1 MSEDYGNDFIVLT
14 DEDGNEIE
22 LEHLSTLEYEAE
34 TYMAFVEANPDP
46 ETILD
51 PDSAELIILKVIDED
66 ESLGGHVAVPGHGA
80 PFCRRLCA
88 ARFFR
93 KLRRTSLRFQ
103 ARMVLYHKAVVRQ
116 QR

>member
-66 ESLGGHVAVPGHGA
+66 GVLVGIELRDAVQPVADRDGQKSVFHD
-80 PFCRRLCA
+80 RIHR
-88 ARFFR
+88 
-93 KLRRTSLRFQ
+93 
-103 ARMVLYHKAVVRQ
+103 
-116 QR
+116 

>member
-1 MSEDYGNDFIVLT
+1 MSEEYGNDFIVLT

-51 PDSAELIILKVIDED
+51 PDTAELVILKVIDED
-66 ESLGGHVAVPGHGA
+66 GEDMLVTLDDEELLEKIFQMFVEKLESEDGEEAD
-80 PFCRRLCA
+80 F
-88 ARFFR
+88 
-93 KLRRTSLRFQ
+93 SDDEE
-103 ARMVLYHKAVVRQ
+103 
-116 QR
+116 

>member
-14 DEDGNEIE
+14 DEDGNEVE

-51 PDSAELIILKVIDED
+51 PDSAELIILKVIDENGEDMLVTLDDDD
-66 ESLGGHVAVPGHGA
+66 EFDDVADIFDDMFATDLDYDLPPSDAG
-80 PFCRRLCA
+80 
-88 ARFFR
+88 
-93 KLRRTSLRFQ
+93 K
-103 ARMVLYHKAVVRQ
+103 K
-116 QR
+116 

>member
-66 ESLGGHVAVPGHGA
+66 GEDMLVTLDDEELLEKVFQMFVEKLENEDGE
-80 PFCRRLCA
+80 A
-88 ARFFR
+88 ADFGDDEE
-93 KLRRTSLRFQ
+93 
-103 ARMVLYHKAVVRQ
+103 
-116 QR
+116 

>member
-1 MSEDYGNDFIVLT
+1 MSEEYGNDFIVLT

-51 PDSAELIILKVIDED
+51 PDTAELVILKVIDED
-66 ESLGGHVAVPGHGA
+66 GEDMLVTLDDEELLEKIFQMFVE
-80 PFCRRLCA
+80 
-88 ARFFR
+88 
-93 KLRRTSLRFQ
+93 KLENEDGEEADFSDDEE
-103 ARMVLYHKAVVRQ
+103 
-116 QR
+116 